1 MDMDKLDRV
10 SELSDEAKEVVR
22 WAIVLEGALHSIASH
37 MDGVPEHVRD
47 FARSKIH
54 SDE

>member
-22 WAIVLEGALHSIASH
+22 WGIILEGALHFIASH
-37 MDGVPEHVRD
+37 MQNVPDHVRD
-47 FARSKIH
+47 FARSKIIN
-54 SDE
+54 DE